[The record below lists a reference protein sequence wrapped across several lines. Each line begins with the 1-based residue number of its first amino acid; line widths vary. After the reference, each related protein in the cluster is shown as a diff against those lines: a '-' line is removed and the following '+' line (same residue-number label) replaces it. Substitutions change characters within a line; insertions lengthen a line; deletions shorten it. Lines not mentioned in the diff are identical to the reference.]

1 MSAAAPERL
10 AIAVPVEALPSAVT
24 AAVVA
29 PAAANPPAVP
39 NVAPPSAPRRTPAPT
54 YAFCNSS
61 GLYSGKLIFS
71 FLYPLNSG
79 LFCILSMIS
88 GKSLETL

>member
-1 MSAAAPERL
+1 MAATPERL
-10 AIAVPVEALPSAVT
+10 AIAVPVDAVPKAIT

-39 NVAPPSAPRRTPAPT
+39 TAAPVIPPRRTPAPT
-54 YAFCNSS
+54 DTFFNSS
-61 GLYSGKLIFS
+61 ASYFGNSTSF

-79 LFCILSMIS
+79 LP
-88 GKSLETL
+88 